1 METIFCTSKIW
12 GLILQTLG
20 CSQNQDVPLQSVT
33 SFGKSSAPCTM
44 YYRLYIA
51 LHIYIYIYK
60 HIIKILSDSKTSR
73 KNFSGNSKAHY
84 EIHIMTYWSPHFS
97 WVFFIPEML
106 VTQTKQ
112 FSCHGLDRGL
122 GRLEVSLYC
131 LAPGRWVGTIPG
143 AQLVGR
149 ISCWCLSG
157 FEVSWGF

>member
-1 METIFCTSKIW
+1 MYPCNHFTDSFSGIHDLPMAWIAGFAGLLRGPKWHSGAFVGSSEICSCVFVFSKWLEVEAGSWVFKQKKYCIVYS
-12 GLILQTLG
+12 I
-20 CSQNQDVPLQSVT
+20 
-33 SFGKSSAPCTM
+33 
-44 YYRLYIA
+44 
-51 LHIYIYIYK
+51 HIYIYK

-131 LAPGRWVGTIPG
+131 LAPGR
-143 AQLVGR
+143 
-149 ISCWCLSG
+149 
-157 FEVSWGF
+157 